1 MTFTYPGSRIQK
13 QEQKRVLKKIAHDAR
28 AVVRSGMG
36 KNHDPG

>member
-1 MTFTYPGSRIQK
+1 MTFTHPGSKNRN
-13 QEQKRVLKKIAHDAR
+13 KRECLKKIAHDAR